1 MDPRNFF
8 AELKRR
14 NVYKVAVAY
23 AAVGWLIIQ
32 IATSTFPVLQIPAW
46 AMRLV
51 VVLVLLGFPLALIL
65 AWAFEMTPEG
75 IKRTPS
81 AESARGRT
89 SRRGGWIVLVVAA
102 GVAAAWLFLGLPP
115 FESREKFLG
124 RTSMKQE
131 GEAPGKSI
139 AVLPF
144 ASLSEDKE
152 NAYFADGIQDEILTR
167 LAKIGDLKV
176 ISRTS
181 TLRYKSNPEN
191 LLEIAK
197 QLGVAHILEG
207 SVQKSGDRVRI
218 NVQLINAQTDTHLW
232 AETYDR
238 TLTDVFAVESEVA
251 QRVADSLRAQL
262 TRVEKVT
269 LATKPTENPAAYDA
283 YLRGLAIV
291 ASNRE
296 TVDAF
301 RNAAEFF
308 EDAGRLDPKF
318 ALAWARASIAHSR
331 MHWVGYDR
339 TPPRAEKAKQAA
351 EKARELQPD
360 LGETFLARGYY
371 EYLVVRNYDAAWS
384 AFKDAFARLPNNTD
398 ALVALS
404 FIERRKGNWKD
415 AIGHQEQAAQRD
427 PQSIPVLSQLGITY
441 FALKRFGDA
450 HAIVDRLLALAPG
463 NPQVL
468 AGLARLHLAEGN
480 LEAAETAL
488 RPVPAAPNNDYI
500 FEIQVRLALI
510 AGRYDDAIR
519 LLEGAF
525 AQAPSTLGVFA
536 GKYRYLL
543 GFSKQLAGDLAAAGP
558 LYEEARTELEK
569 VLQTEPDSPDVQMY
583 LGFVHAA
590 LGEKEAAV
598 RAAQKAIALRPASV
612 DAVSGAAFEE
622 ALTRVRAQFR
632 EADAAV
638 ADLRRL
644 LKTNY
649 VGPEQIPLTP
659 ALLRFDPVWN
669 PLRSDARFQELA
681 AMTHDDPD
689 PR

>member
-1 MDPRNFF
+1 
-8 AELKRR
+8 
-14 NVYKVAVAY
+14 
-23 AAVGWLIIQ
+23 
-32 IATSTFPVLQIPAW
+32 
-46 AMRLV
+46 
-51 VVLVLLGFPLALIL
+51 
-65 AWAFEMTPEG
+65 
-75 IKRTPS
+75 
-81 AESARGRT
+81 
-89 SRRGGWIVLVVAA
+89 
-102 GVAAAWLFLGLPP
+102 
-115 FESREKFLG
+115 
-124 RTSMKQE
+124 
-131 GEAPGKSI
+131 
-139 AVLPF
+139 
-144 ASLSEDKE
+144 LSEDKE
-152 NAYFADGIQDEILTR
+152 NAYFAEGIQDEILTR

-207 SVQKSGDRVRI
+207 SVQKSRDRVRI

-262 TRVEKVT
+262 TGREKAT
-269 LATKPTENPAAYDA
+269 LATKPTESAPAYDA

-301 RNAAEFF
+301 RDAADFF
-308 EDAGRLDPKF
+308 ETAVRLDPKF

-331 MHWVGYDR
+331 LHWVGYDR
-339 TPPRAEKAKQAA
+339 TPVRAEKAKQTA

-384 AFKDAFARLPNNTD
+384 AFTDAFARLPNNTD

-415 AIGHQEQAAQRD
+415 AIVHQEQAAQLD

-441 FALKRFGDA
+441 FALRRFGEA
-450 HAIVDRLLALAPG
+450 HALVDRLLALAPG

-488 RPVPAAPNNDYI
+488 RPVPAAPNSDYV

-525 AQAPSTLGVFA
+525 AQSPSTLGVFA

-543 GFSKQLAGDLAAAGP
+543 GLSKQLAGDAAAAGP
-558 LYEEARTELEK
+558 VYEEARIELEK
-569 VLQTEPDSPDVQMY
+569 VLQTEPDSPDVQMH

-590 LGEKEAAV
+590 LGDKEAAL

-622 ALTRVRAQFR
+622 GLTRIRAQFG
-632 EADAAV
+632 EADAAL

-649 VGPEQIPLTP
+649 VGPEQAPLTP
-659 ALLRFDPVWN
+659 ALLRLDPVWN
-669 PLRSDARFQELA
+669 PLRSDPRFQELCSEKQ
-681 AMTHDDPD
+681 P
-689 PR
+689 

>member
-75 IKRTPS
+75 IKRTPTGDG
-81 AESARGRT
+81 AHARPARW
-89 SRRGGWIVLVVAA
+89 GGWIVLVLAAVVAA
-102 GVAAAWLFLGLPP
+102 VWLFLGFPLP
-115 FESREKFLG
+115 FELREKFLTK
-124 RTSMKQE
+124 TSEKQE
-131 GEAPGKSI
+131 GEAPAKSI

-152 NAYFADGIQDEILTR
+152 NAYFAEGIQDEILTR

-181 TLRYKSNPEN
+181 TLRYKTNPEN
-191 LLEIAK
+191 LLDIAK

-262 TRVEKVT
+262 TGREKAT
-269 LATKPTENPAAYDA
+269 LATKPTDSAPAYDA

-296 TVDAF
+296 TVNAF
-301 RNAAEFF
+301 RDAADFF
-308 EDAGRLDPKF
+308 ETAARLDPKF
-318 ALAWARASIAHSR
+318 ALSWARSSIAHSR

-339 TPPRAEKAKQAA
+339 TPARAEKAKLAA

-384 AFKDAFARLPNNTD
+384 AFRDAFARLPNNTD

-404 FIERRKGNWKD
+404 FIERRKGNWND
-415 AIGHQEQAAQRD
+415 AIVHQERAAQLD

-488 RPVPAAPNNDYI
+488 RPVPPAPNNGYV

-519 LLEGAF
+519 LLEGAVSQTPPVSGIF
-525 AQAPSTLGVFA
+525 TGE
-536 GKYRYLL
+536 YRYLL
-543 GFSKQLAGDLAAAGP
+543 GYSKQLAGDAAAARP
-558 LYEEARTELEK
+558 IYEAARVELEK

-590 LGEKEAAV
+590 LGDKEAAL

-622 ALTRVRAQFR
+622 GLTRIRAQFG
-632 EADAAV
+632 EADAAL

-644 LKTNY
+644 LKANY
-649 VGPEQIPLTP
+649 VGPEQMPLTP
-659 ALLRFDPVWN
+659 ALLRLDPAWN
-669 PLRSDARFQELA
+669 PLRSDPRFQELSSEKQ
-681 AMTHDDPD
+681 P
-689 PR
+689 